1 MSESKVELRCDML
14 ESVEEGVREVMPID
28 AAASGLRWNLTE
40 WLYSECR
47 LPKID
52 NARPFGD
59 LELAQ
64 NIVTMVNNDIQN
76 MSG

>member
-1 MSESKVELRCDML
+1 ML
-14 ESVEEGVREVMPID
+14 G
-28 AAASGLRWNLTE
+28 ASGLRWKTSRSG
-40 WLYSECR
+40 LYSEFR

-64 NIVTMVNNDIQN
+64 KCRHDSKYDMQN
-76 MSG
+76 MCLVERDDGYLSVKRR